1 MHNVTR
7 SLFLGVSV
15 VLFSGCESTQS
26 YNNTVTPPSQ
36 RSIVAAEKYDNNSI
50 AFSNSLDC
58 KSGDLKGYKGILEVS
73 SLATIQRF
81 TEVGSVIGGRV
92 FLKGQNCAVLSD
104 AYKTCSLALN
114 VDYCSAGYVK
124 YASDE
129 NVRHASIESLAS
141 PEELQKLKAKEEED
155 RLNVQKRKKQE
166 AEFMAMLNDALA
178 REAELKNQLAWTSNA
193 LNERKL
199 KLVNINPKSKEYT
212 ATNNEIKALE
222 EQLPPLRYIVK
233 LIDDYKV
240 ALEND
245 KQQRIAAEQ
254 QRQINEQNARQQAY
268 QQQLL
273 DQQRAMQSEAQRQQ
287 WWNNLSN
294 TLNRMNGVNCT
305 STGFGGTVYTNCR

>member
-1 MHNVTR
+1 MHNFIR
-7 SLFLGVSV
+7 SLTLGISV
-15 VLFSGCESTQS
+15 VLVSGCQTL
-26 YNNTVTPPSQ
+26 PSQ
-36 RSIVAAEKYDNNSI
+36 VNNATSAKSYESEKEEFARSFLCVAKTTMYPGYLTISSALTVQGFIDLGNS
-50 AFSNSLDC
+50 
-58 KSGDLKGYKGILEVS
+58 KGES
-73 SLATIQRF
+73 SI
-81 TEVGSVIGGRV
+81 
-92 FLKGQNCAVLSD
+92 LKGQSCEILKD
-104 AYKTCSLALN
+104 AYQACSLSSNLN
-114 VDYCSAGYVK
+114 ACASGYVY
-124 YASDE
+124 YANNYGE
-129 NVRHASIESLAS
+129 IEIKN
-141 PEELQKLKAKEEED
+141 EKLKQEEANKRLAAQNEEKLKEKE
-155 RLNVQKRKKQE
+155 RKRQE

-199 KLVNINPKSKEYT
+199 KLVNINPKSKEYI